1 MKGKKYLKGI
11 VSLILSFSVLTSS
24 VYAAK
29 DYNEITLLE
38 ETENEYTGTPM
49 AAPRLETIAFSD
61 VPNGHWAKE
70 SIARAGALEL
80 IKG

>member
-11 VSLILSFSVLTSS
+11 ISLTLALSLFVSNS
-24 VYAAK
+24 YAAK
-29 DYNEITLLE
+29 DYNEVTLLE
-38 ETENEYTGTPM
+38 EVENEYTGTPM